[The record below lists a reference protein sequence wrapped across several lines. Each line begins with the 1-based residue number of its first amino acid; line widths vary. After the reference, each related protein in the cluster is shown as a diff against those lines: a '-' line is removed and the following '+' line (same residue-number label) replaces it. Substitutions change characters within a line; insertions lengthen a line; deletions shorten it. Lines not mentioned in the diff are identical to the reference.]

1 MVVERNLHINGG
13 SDIEYEGDVADLEA
27 VIKQKPY
34 RKIAGIIPFHISV
47 YNWASRRNQDRRL
60 WSYLKNNVGEEPAI
74 FERVLMER
82 SREQMIKALRN
93 EGYFDARVE
102 ATAALGERT
111 ATLDFYVYSGAPYL
125 IRKVSYAF
133 EDTALIKEFTSGIR
147 SDLRPGTR
155 FQASLFE
162 KERERLTKSMKD
174 RGYYTFDKF
183 HVVFDV
189 DTNLEGHRLDV
200 AIRVRNLR
208 VLENVNGKDTVFEQS
223 HQQHYINRI
232 VINENFRAR
241 SAGQQVLDT
250 MSFRSLTFLYLDKP
264 FIRPLRIDRSLF
276 IDPGDMYSKSKTN
289 YTYQRLNALGNFRFI
304 DMQYQPSEVDSNVAL
319 LDLNIQL
326 TKSPKQSFSIESTG
340 TNRSGNLGVHA
351 GLNYK
356 NSNLFRGAELLTW
369 NIYGGL
375 EAQRT
380 NSTDNQE
387 NIQVLEN
394 VSIFNTY
401 EFGTQVS
408 LAIPD
413 FLLRGTRREMP
424 RMKEPKTNISL
435 SLDRQARP
443 QYQRDL
449 INTSYQYTMRIRPQD
464 QLIIAPV
471 DLSVIEL
478 IKTPAFEQQLAATN
492 NSLLINSYNDHI
504 IPAGR
509 VSYSYTTQDVNK
521 FKNFYYY
528 RVNFE
533 SAGNLARL
541 ASSVIGVDYDAA
553 RNSYLINDIAFAQYV
568 KWDLEFARY
577 LNLTE
582 GSQFVYRF
590 FGGVGLS
597 LANLNTLP
605 FERSFF
611 GGGSNGVRAW
621 RARALGPG
629 SLSDTATYAIDQ
641 VGESQLEFNFEYRF
655 DLIKQIEGA
664 LFMDIGNIWINGF
677 DPQRRGAN
685 FEVDRFYRELAIA
698 PGAGIRLDF
707 SFFVLRFDAG
717 IQLKDPALPV
727 GERWLFQP
735 KTQTNAIRTE
745 ANQTRINRGLAPV
758 PEWSSNYLPDITF
771 NLGIGYPF

>member
-1 MVVERNLHINGG
+1 MVVDRNIRINEN
-13 SDIEYEGDVADLEA
+13 SDIEFEGSVEDLEA
-27 VIKQKPY
+27 VSKQKPY

-47 YNWASRRNQDRRL
+47 YNWASRRNQDRKI
-60 WSYLKNNVGEEPAI
+60 WSYLKNNVGEEPSI
-74 FERVLMER
+74 YEPILLER
-82 SREQMIKALRN
+82 SVEQMTKVLQN

-102 ATAALGERT
+102 AQALLGKKSAE
-111 ATLDFYVYSGAPYL
+111 LDFFVYTGEPYL
-125 IRKVSYAF
+125 IRKISYAF

-174 RGYYTFDKF
+174 RGYYTFDKI

-189 DTNLEGHRLDV
+189 DTNLDGNRLDV

-208 VLENVNGKDTVFEQS
+208 VVEQENGQDTVIERS
-223 HQQHYINRI
+223 HRRHYINNI
-232 VINENFRAR
+232 VVNENFSAR
-241 SAGQQVLDT
+241 SSGKQELDT
-250 MSFRSLTFLYLDKP
+250 LAFRSLTFLYLDKP

-304 DMQYQPSEVDSNVAL
+304 DMQYVPSEVDSNIAL

-326 TKSPKQSFSIESTG
+326 TKAPKQAFSIETTG

-356 NSNLFRGAELLTW
+356 NSNLFRGAEQLSW
-369 NIYGGL
+369 DIYGGL

-387 NIQVLEN
+387 NIQVLVN
-394 VSIFNTY
+394 VGLFNTY

-408 LAIPD
+408 LTIPD
-413 FLLRGTRREMP
+413 FLLRSTRREMP
-424 RMKEPKTNISL
+424 RVKEPKTNISV

-443 QYQRDL
+443 QFQRDL

-464 QLIIAPV
+464 QLTIAPI

-478 IKTPAFEQQLAATN
+478 IKTPLFEQQLQATN

-528 RVNFE
+528 RANFE
-533 SAGNLARL
+533 SAGNLTRL
-541 ASSVIGVDYDAA
+541 ASGVIGLDYDAE
-553 RNSYLINDIAFAQYV
+553 RNSYLIDNIAFAQYL
-568 KWDLEFARY
+568 KWDLEFVRY

-582 GSQFVYRF
+582 GTQFIYRF
-590 FGGVGLS
+590 FGGLGLS

-685 FEVDRFYRELAIA
+685 FAVDRFYRELAIA
-698 PGAGIRLDF
+698 PGAGVRLDF

-735 KTQTNAIRTE
+735 KTQTNAIRAE

-758 PEWSSNYLPDITF
+758 PEWSSSYLPDITF